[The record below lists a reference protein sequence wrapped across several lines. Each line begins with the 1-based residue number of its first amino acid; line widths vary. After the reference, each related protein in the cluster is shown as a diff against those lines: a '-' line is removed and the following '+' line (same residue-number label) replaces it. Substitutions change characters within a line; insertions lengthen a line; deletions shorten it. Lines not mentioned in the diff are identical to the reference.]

1 MAVLQI
7 SDFGLLRRAMKFELH
22 LWLWLLPALVLGL
35 VSLLIWSHWR
45 RAALLGGALA
55 TPLLAQLTASLD
67 RRRRWLKQV
76 LLVLGGAL
84 LALTLAR
91 PQLGRETVKL
101 ERSGVDV
108 VVALDVSR
116 SMLAADVEGTN
127 RLAAARMAVLN
138 LLEKLG
144 GDRVGLVVF
153 AGEAFLAA
161 PLTRDH
167 SAVERALAS
176 VSPAMVSEPGSDF
189 SKAIARAREG
199 FERGSEGPRVL
210 LLISDGEQLQG
221 DAVTAARAAVAAGV
235 KVHCAGVGSAAG
247 ARLPAAGG
255 FVKNAFGR
263 EVVSRLD
270 ERILQQTASA
280 GSGLYVQLAGR
291 NSRVL
296 VDWFGRA
303 SAGLPKTTE
312 TKELGDP
319 HERFQ
324 WPLTVAL
331 VLLGGE
337 WLLSERRRKPKEAKL

>member
-1 MAVLQI
+1 M
-7 SDFGLLRRAMKFELH
+7 RFEIH
-22 LWLWLLPALVLGL
+22 LWLWLLPVIALGVIALF
-35 VSLLIWSHWR
+35 VWSHRR
-45 RAALLGGALA
+45 RAALLRAALD

-67 RRRRWLKQV
+67 RRKRLLKQV
-76 LLVLGGAL
+76 LLVLGVAL
-84 LALTLAR
+84 LALALAR
-91 PQLGRETVKL
+91 PQLGQETVKL

-116 SMLAADVEGTN
+116 SMLAVDVERTN
-127 RLAAARMAVLN
+127 RLSAARAAVAN
-138 LLEKLG
+138 LLESLG

-167 SAVERALAS
+167 SAVERALAAAN
-176 VSPAMVSEPGSDF
+176 PAAVSEAGSDF
-189 SKAIARAREG
+189 AKAIARAREG
-199 FERGSEGPRVL
+199 FDRGSEGPRLL

-221 DAVTAARAAVAAGV
+221 DAIAAARAAAADGV
-235 KVHCAGVGSAAG
+235 SVHCAGIGSAAG
-247 ARLPAAGG
+247 ARLPTQGG

-270 ERILQQTASA
+270 ERTLQQTALA
-280 GSGLYVQLAGR
+280 GGGFYVRLAGR
-291 NSRVL
+291 DSSAL
-296 VDWFGRA
+296 ADWFSRA

-324 WPLTVAL
+324 WPLAAAL
-331 VLLGGE
+331 ALLGGE
-337 WLLSERRRKPKEAKL
+337 WLLGERRRKMKEMRV